1 MSVRV
6 ILRRG
11 GRSSGVLPDK
21 FGTGVNGLI
30 EALGVRLGVL
40 PAFGYALVSLFQGA
54 ITSFDLLV
62 NRAAKLT

>member
-11 GRSSGVLPDK
+11 GRSSGVLTDE

-40 PAFGYALVSLFQGA
+40 PAFGYAASVAFPGC
-54 ITSFDLLV
+54 D
-62 NRAAKLT
+62 N